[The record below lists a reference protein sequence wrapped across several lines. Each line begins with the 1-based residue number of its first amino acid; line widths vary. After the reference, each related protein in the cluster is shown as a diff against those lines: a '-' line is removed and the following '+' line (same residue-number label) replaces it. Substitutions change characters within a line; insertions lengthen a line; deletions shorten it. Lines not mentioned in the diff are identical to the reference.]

1 MLSNRRGSN
10 RSSIEDRGDEV
21 RAQGRQGAPVKKPD
35 ELRRENEA
43 LRERITR
50 LSAAI
55 LRISA
60 SLDLNT
66 VLQEVIESACALTGA
81 RYGGI
86 TTLDQEGQVQ
96 DFLTSGI
103 TPDEHRK
110 LAAWPEGKQLL
121 EGFQRLPAP
130 LRVRDLPAY
139 VRSLGISSTLL
150 SDLIPTKTL
159 QGTPMRHRGAHVGN
173 FFLGDKKGGQ
183 EFTSE
188 DEEVLV
194 LFAAQAAT
202 AIANA
207 RTHQDERR
215 ARADLEALIETSP
228 VGVAVFDARTG
239 APVSFNREARRI
251 VEGLRT
257 PGRPPE
263 ELLSVATCH
272 RADGREISLAEL
284 PLVQQFND
292 SPETVRAEEMVLS
305 VPDGRNVKML
315 VNATPLRSAG
325 GAVESVIV
333 TLQDLAPLEELER
346 MRTEFLAMVSH
357 ELRAPLTSIKGSTA
371 TVLGASSP
379 LHPAEMRQFFRIVDE
394 QADLMRGLISDLL
407 DAGRIETGT
416 LSVTPEP
423 VAVAGLVDQ
432 ARNTFLS
439 GGGRHAVRID
449 LPLDLPRV
457 LADRERIVQVLNNL
471 FSNAARHAP
480 ASTPIRVVAAQDGVQ
495 VAVSVSDE
503 GRGVPPEQ
511 LPHLFRKH
519 AGLAGEDRERGGGRY
534 GLGLAICKGLVEA
547 HGGRIRAE
555 SAGAGYGTRVTFTIP
570 VVDEAHGAA
579 TAVASNP
586 RPLASPHRADAHPR
600 GRRRPADAALRAGRA
615 RRGRLRPARD
625 GRPAGAGRPPPDT
638 PPPAGAAGSDAA
650 GRRWHRVAGAHP
662 GAGRPAGHL
671 HLRLR
676 PGRDDREGVG
686 ARSRRLHRQALLAD
700 GANGESAGGPAPAG
714 RAGTFRAARP
724 GDPLRAAPG
733 AGGGPS
739 GAVDGH
745 GVRLAPRALG
755 QCGTGADQRGPPPAG
770 VGRAGRGRR
779 EAAAHLREEAPAEA
793 GR

>member
-1 MLSNRRGSN
+1 M
-10 RSSIEDRGDEV
+10 
-21 RAQGRQGAPVKKPD
+21 P
-35 ELRRENEA
+35 
-43 LRERITR
+43 
-50 LSAAI
+50 
-55 LRISA
+55 
-60 SLDLNT
+60 
-66 VLQEVIESACALTGA
+66 
-81 RYGGI
+81 
-86 TTLDQEGQVQ
+86 
-96 DFLTSGI
+96 
-103 TPDEHRK
+103 
-110 LAAWPEGKQLL
+110 
-121 EGFQRLPAP
+121 
-130 LRVRDLPAY
+130 DLPAY

-173 FFLGDKKGGQ
+173 FFLGDKDGGQ
-183 EFTSE
+183 EFTRE

-228 VGVAVFDARTG
+228 VGVAVFEARTG

-251 VEGLRT
+251 VAGLLT

-263 ELLSVATCH
+263 ELLSVVTCH

-284 PLVQQFND
+284 PLAQQLND

-315 VNATPLRSAG
+315 VNATPLRSAD

-346 MRTEFLAMVSH
+346 ARTEFLAMVSH

-416 LSVTPEP
+416 LSVSPEP

-449 LPLDLPRV
+449 LPPDLPRV

-480 ASTPIRVVAAQDGVQ
+480 ETTPIRVVAAPDGVH

-503 GRGVPPEQ
+503 GRSVPP
-511 LPHLFRKH
+511 
-519 AGLAGEDRERGGGRY
+519 ERGGGDTAW
-534 GLGLAICKGLVEA
+534 GLACLA
-547 HGGRIRAE
+547 CL
-555 SAGAGYGTRVTFTIP
+555 
-570 VVDEAHGAA
+570 AA
-579 TAVASNP
+579 
-586 RPLASPHRADAHPR
+586 
-600 GRRRPADAALRAGRA
+600 
-615 RRGRLRPARD
+615 
-625 GRPAGAGRPPPDT
+625 
-638 PPPAGAAGSDAA
+638 
-650 GRRWHRVAGAHP
+650 
-662 GAGRPAGHL
+662 
-671 HLRLR
+671 
-676 PGRDDREGVG
+676 
-686 ARSRRLHRQALLAD
+686 
-700 GANGESAGGPAPAG
+700 
-714 RAGTFRAARP
+714 
-724 GDPLRAAPG
+724 
-733 AGGGPS
+733 
-739 GAVDGH
+739 
-745 GVRLAPRALG
+745 
-755 QCGTGADQRGPPPAG
+755 
-770 VGRAGRGRR
+770 
-779 EAAAHLREEAPAEA
+779 
-793 GR
+793 